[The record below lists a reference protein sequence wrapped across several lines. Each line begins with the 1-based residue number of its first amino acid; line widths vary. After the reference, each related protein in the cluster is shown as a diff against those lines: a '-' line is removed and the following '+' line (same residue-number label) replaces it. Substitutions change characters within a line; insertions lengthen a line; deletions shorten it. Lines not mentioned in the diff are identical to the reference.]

1 MSELRLPSWYRIGW
15 TVGSSLVKKF
25 FCRDHET
32 VVGLVG
38 GEEAAT
44 VSYQVPEFQ
53 AQGKALVLRIPTKEP
68 RPVVLFSPSTQGMAA
83 ASDPSASSRE
93 GVRLK
98 LWPRFDA
105 VLAYEHPVALMM
117 LRGGADVIMV
127 DHPRDRETGV
137 QLYCDHDA
145 AAAALYAS
153 YTQACEQGL
162 VSSSTPLGLWGFSQ
176 GGGAAAAALMSAA
189 PQVRVGVVGAPPV
202 HLREVLHRIDGTSA
216 TGLIAYAIAGLAVR
230 TKELK
235 REALGGL
242 NRRGR
247 RIVDACVNQC
257 ATATVLRYGTF
268 DTSHWTINRQ
278 RLEMLFVGPPALRAE
293 FARLRLD
300 DPARPAPPTG
310 IPIKLWATRF
320 DTLMPFGSIEHLSR
334 IWQDAGV
341 DVLFEVRGRH
351 RIPGRTTLN
360 HMLPYYHHA
369 RRDIAWM
376 LGQLKSAPATR

>member
-1 MSELRLPSWYRIGW
+1 MSQLPLPSWYRIGW
-15 TVGSSLVKKF
+15 SVGSSLLKKF
-25 FCRDHET
+25 FRRDHHS
-32 VVGLVG
+32 VIGLNS
-38 GEEAAT
+38 GEVANTITYELPEAKAH
-44 VSYQVPEFQ
+44 
-53 AQGKALVLRIPTKEP
+53 GKALVLRGTSPST
-68 RPVVLFSPSTQGMAA
+68 RPVVLFSPSTQGMAPE
-83 ASDPSASSRE
+83 SDPSTSSRI
-93 GVRLK
+93 GIQLK
-98 LWPRFDA
+98 LRPHLDA

-117 LRGGADVIMV
+117 LRAGADVIMV
-127 DHPRDRETGV
+127 DHPRDIETGV

-153 YTQACEQGL
+153 YNKACETQLINANTNVGI
-162 VSSSTPLGLWGFSQ
+162 WGFSQ
-176 GGGAAAAALMSAA
+176 GGGAAAAALMSAIPA
-189 PQVRVGVVGAPPV
+189 VKVGVIGAPPV

-230 TKELK
+230 TTDLS

-247 RIVDACVNQC
+247 RIVQACVDQC

-278 RLEMLFVGPPALRAE
+278 RLEMLFVGPPALRSE

-300 DPARPAPPTG
+300 DPTRPNPPAG
-310 IPIKLWATRF
+310 LPIKLWATRF
-320 DTLMPFGSIEHLSR
+320 DDLMPFGSIEHLAGL
-334 IWQDAGV
+334 WQEAGV
-341 DVLFEVRGRH
+341 DVVFEVRGRH

-360 HMLPYYHHA
+360 HMLPYYRNA

-376 LGQLKSAPATR
+376 LGHLNADSATR

>member
-1 MSELRLPSWYRIGW
+1 M
-15 TVGSSLVKKF
+15 VKKF
-25 FCRDHET
+25 FRRDHHS
-32 VVGLVG
+32 VVGLIK
-38 GEEAAT
+38 GEEATT
-44 VSYQVPEFQ
+44 VAYQIPKFKAE
-53 AQGKALVLRIPTKEP
+53 GKALVLRVPSQQP
-68 RPVVLFSPSTQGMAA
+68 RPVVLFSPSTQGMAKD
-83 ASDPSASSRE
+83 SDPSSSSRV
-93 GVRLK
+93 GVHLK
-98 LWPRFDA
+98 FWPHFDA

-127 DHPRDRETGV
+127 DHPRDVDRGV

-145 AAAALYAS
+145 AAAALYAAYS
-153 YTQACEQGL
+153 EATQQHL
-162 VSSSTPLGLWGFSQ
+162 VNPDVPLGVWGFSQ
-176 GGGAAAAALMSAA
+176 GGGAAAAALMSA
-189 PQVRVGVVGAPPV
+189 PPKVRVGVVGAPPV

-230 TKELK
+230 TKDLS

-247 RIVDACVNQC
+247 RIVDACVQQC
-257 ATATVLRYGTF
+257 ATATVIRYGTF

-300 DPARPAPPTG
+300 DPARPTPPTG
-310 IPIKLWATRF
+310 VPIKLWATRF
-320 DTLMPFGSIEHLSR
+320 DDLMPFGSIQHLSR
-334 IWQDAGV
+334 IWQEAGV
-341 DVLFEVRGRH
+341 DLLFEVRGRH

-360 HMLPYYHHA
+360 HMLPYYRHA

-376 LGQLKSAPATR
+376 LGQLKSTPATR